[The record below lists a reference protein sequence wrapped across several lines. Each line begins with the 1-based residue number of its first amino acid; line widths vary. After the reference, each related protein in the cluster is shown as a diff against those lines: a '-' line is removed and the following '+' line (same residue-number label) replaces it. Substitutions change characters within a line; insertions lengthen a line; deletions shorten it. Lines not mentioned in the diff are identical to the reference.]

1 MQRATISTSV
11 WLSNKDG
18 SQLAVLDS
26 VEFNGATK
34 RNKPNLKVGD
44 LIYAK
49 IASVN
54 KFTAPVLTCKSK
66 TCKKDWTSGEST
78 FGELKHGLALSL
90 HPTQCERLKQD
101 KAIFE
106 MLKKY
111 VSFEVAFGANFR

>member
-1 MQRATISTSV
+1 VSKI
-11 WLSNKDG
+11 DG
-18 SQLAVLDS
+18 SQPAVLDS

-34 RNKPNLKVGD
+34 RNRPNLKVGD

-49 IASVN
+49 VASVN

-78 FGELKHGLALSL
+78 FGELKHGLSIPL
-90 HPTQCERLKQD
+90 HPTQCDRLKQD

-106 MLKKY
+106 MLKKH
-111 VSFEVAFGANFR
+111 VSFEVAYWIELPVTI